1 MKHRVDIELE
11 AFNRNVTALAAMMKR
26 TAAQSV
32 RDSAVMILQ
41 TGANVFPQYPEKKRP
56 KTNKREVVRV
66 VRRYRHG
73 IEELAQNASIEAP
86 GDKYLWLIAR
96 PRNRRSISR
105 GGDRRWWVF
114 ETKEA
119 AMEHRTVNFQ
129 GVAKAGFWSQLPA
142 LGKPIPGKYARFE
155 HLLSVPGLKSTTG
168 SLQASAPSV
177 TLVNRS
183 TAIGS
188 SYAQSKKQ
196 LILSTVNN
204 RIAGMTKQSAE
215 HLARFREAGGV
226 AWNEGAQAYE

>member
-26 TAAQSV
+26 TAVQSV

-41 TGANVFPQYPEKKRP
+41 TGANVFPQYPEKRTP
-56 KTNKREVVRV
+56 KTNKREVLRF

-73 IEELAQNASIEAP
+73 LEELVQNGRVEAP
-86 GDKYLWLIAR
+86 GDKLLWMIRR
-96 PRNRRSISR
+96 PRNRRAISR
-105 GGDRRWWVF
+105 SGDRRWWVF

-119 AMEHRTVNFQ
+119 AMEHRTVNYQ

-177 TLVNRS
+177 TLVNKS

-188 SYAQSKKQ
+188 TYAASKKQ

-226 AWNEGAQAYE
+226 AWNEGAQTYE

>member
-1 MKHRVDIELE
+1 MKYNVNTETE
-11 AFNRNVTALAAMMKR
+11 AFERNITALAAMTKR

-32 RDSAVMILQ
+32 RDAAVMVLQ
-41 TGANVFPQYPEKKRP
+41 AGANIMPQHPKKNRDVI
-56 KTNKREVVRV
+56 RF

-73 IEELAQNASIEAP
+73 VEELVQDARIEAP
-86 GDKYLWLIAR
+86 GDKYLWMIRR
-96 PRNRRSISR
+96 PRNRRPIARS
-105 GGDRRWWVF
+105 GDRKWWVF

-119 AMEHRTVNFQ
+119 AQQHRAVNFQ
-129 GVAKAGFWSQLPA
+129 GVAKAGFWAQLPA
-142 LGKPIPGKYARFE
+142 LGKAIPAKYARFE

-168 SLQASAPSV
+168 RLDGAAPSV

-188 SYAQSKKQ
+188 FASDMKGK
-196 LILSTVNN
+196 ILERVNN

-226 AWNEGAQAYE
+226 AWNQETQTYE

>member
-1 MKHRVDIELE
+1 MKYNVNTETA
-11 AFNRNVTALAAMMKR
+11 AFERNITALAAMTKR

-32 RDSAVMILQ
+32 RDGAVMVLQ
-41 TGANVFPQYPEKKRP
+41 AGANIMPQHPKKNRD
-56 KTNKREVVRV
+56 VVRF

-73 IEELAQNASIEAP
+73 VEELVQDARIEAP
-86 GDKYLWLIAR
+86 GDKYLWMIRR
-96 PRNRRSISR
+96 PRNRRPIARS
-105 GGDRRWWVF
+105 GDRKWWVF

-119 AMEHRTVNFQ
+119 AQQHRAVNFQ

-142 LGKPIPGKYARFE
+142 LGKAIPAKYARFE
-155 HLLSVPGLKSTTG
+155 HLMSVAGLKQTTG
-168 SLQASAPSV
+168 KLDGMMPSV
-177 TLVNRS
+177 TLVNQS

-188 SYAQSKKQ
+188 FASAMKGK
-196 LILSTVNN
+196 ILERVNN

>member
-1 MKHRVDIELE
+1 MKYNVNTETE
-11 AFNRNVTALAAMMKR
+11 AFERNITALAAMTKR

-32 RDSAVMILQ
+32 RDGAVMVLQ
-41 TGANVFPQYPEKKRP
+41 AGANIMPQHPKKNRDVL
-56 KTNKREVVRV
+56 RF

-73 IEELAQNASIEAP
+73 VEELIRDGRVEAP
-86 GDKYLWLIAR
+86 GDKLLWMIRR
-96 PRNRRSISR
+96 PRNRRPISR
-105 GGDRRWWVF
+105 SGDRRWWVF

-119 AMEHRTVNFQ
+119 AMEHRAINFQ

-155 HLLSVPGLKSTTG
+155 HLLSVPGLKQTTG
-168 SLQASAPSV
+168 ELDSMTPSV
-177 TLVNRS
+177 TLVNKS

-188 SYAQSKKQ
+188 FASAMKGK
-196 LILSTVNN
+196 ILERVNN

-226 AWNEGAQAYE
+226 AWNQETQAYE